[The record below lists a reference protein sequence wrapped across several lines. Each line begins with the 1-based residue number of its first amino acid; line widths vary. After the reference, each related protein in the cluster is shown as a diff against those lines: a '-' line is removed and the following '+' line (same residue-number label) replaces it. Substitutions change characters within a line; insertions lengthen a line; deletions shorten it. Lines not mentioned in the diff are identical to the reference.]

1 MLSLYYNFV
10 KFPGS
15 TATDNSQM
23 DFSGAGP
30 GGEGDDPETLRK
42 RRLVKPRTTDE
53 IFGYDIVL
61 GDNPKPRDAREAM
74 AIVKAILPRLKN

>member
-1 MLSLYYNFV
+1 
-10 KFPGS
+10 
-15 TATDNSQM
+15 M

-61 GDNPKPRDAREAM
+61 GDTPKPRDAREAM